1 MRQFASAAIIPRT
14 SWRKSAHVKTLK
26 TLEPLTTRLLEIK
39 RIQSAASVLS
49 WDQETYMPAGGGAAR
64 AEQIATLEGLA
75 HERLVSPQIES
86 FLTEWIDPTTG
97 QAADTWDEPS
107 RSLLREV
114 WRDFRKEVGLQ
125 QSADHAGGARHRR

>member
-86 FLTEWIDPTTG
+86 LLAEWVDPTTG

-107 RSLLREV
+107 RSLLREI
-114 WRDFRKEVGLQ
+114 WRDFRRAKKLPSDLDQKRGP
-125 QSADHAGGARHRR
+125 